1 MKITVK
7 IIGPFIV
14 SAGFSEK
21 EVELAEGATAAAVVA
36 LIKLDN
42 PKPMIMTRNG
52 ESLRLQDVLREGDR
66 VVIAPIYSGG

>member
-21 EVELAEGATAAAVVA
+21 VVELAEGATAQAVVA

-52 ESLRLQDVLREGDR
+52 ESLHPQDVLREGDR

>member
-7 IIGPFIV
+7 IIGPIIV

-21 EVELAEGATAAAVVA
+21 EVELAEGATAEAVVA

-52 ESLRLQDVLREGDR
+52 ESLRPQDVLREGDR

>member
-1 MKITVK
+1 MKIIVK

-21 EVELAEGATAAAVVA
+21 EVELAEGATAEAVVA

-52 ESLRLQDVLREGDR
+52 ESLRPQDVLREGDR

>member
-21 EVELAEGATAAAVVA
+21 EVELAEGSTAEAVVA

-52 ESLRLQDVLREGDR
+52 ESLRPQDVLREGDR

>member
-21 EVELAEGATAAAVVA
+21 EVELAEGATAETVVA

-52 ESLRLQDVLREGDR
+52 ESLRPQDVLREGDR